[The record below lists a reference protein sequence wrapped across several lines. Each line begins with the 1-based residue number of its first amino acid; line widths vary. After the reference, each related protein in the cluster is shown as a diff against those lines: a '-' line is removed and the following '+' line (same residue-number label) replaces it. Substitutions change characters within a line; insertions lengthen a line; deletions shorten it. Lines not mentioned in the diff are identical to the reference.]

1 MELVRPGTAPLAGRV
16 IGLSSTCP
24 PMQDARPGR
33 RQLALDSPTQM
44 RARSSANRKVWFL
57 GHAVVFASTGALLLF
72 TAGYFAAMVVML
84 AWGIGLAAHG
94 FFAVLAPILR
104 DKWTQ
109 EDLAGRAPA
118 VTEHRRQVEGRHARS
133 LEQLSASIAH
143 EIRNPITA
151 ARSLVAQ
158 MGEDPSSAE
167 NVEYARVALEEL
179 DRVERSI
186 SHLLRFARDEETAM
200 RDVNVGELVDSAFET
215 FRDRIAKS
223 GVTVTRAIDEHGP
236 VRADPEKLRRVVI
249 NLIGNALDA
258 LESSGTTDPHVDIGA
273 GENLA
278 GTEMW
283 LRVRDNGPGIA
294 PEMVEKLF
302 TPFQTSKPSGT
313 GLGLAISRKLVEA
326 HGGTLEAR
334 ANAGGGA
341 ELTVTV
347 PKRGASP

>member
-1 MELVRPGTAPLAGRV
+1 MELGRPGAAPLARGI
-16 IGLSSTCP
+16 IGLSSAYP
-24 PMQDARPGR
+24 PMQDARPR
-33 RQLALDSPTQM
+33 RRELALDSSTHP
-44 RARSSANRKVWFL
+44 RARSLANRKVWFL
-57 GHAVVFASTGALLLF
+57 GHAVVFACTSALLLF
-72 TAGYFAAMVVML
+72 TAGYFATVVVML
-84 AWGIGLAAHG
+84 SWGIGLAAHG
-94 FFAVLAPILR
+94 FFAVMAPILR
-104 DKWTQ
+104 DRWAR
-109 EDLAGRAPA
+109 EEMARRAPA
-118 VTEHRRQVEGRHARS
+118 VTEERRRIEGRHARS

-186 SHLLRFARDEETAM
+186 THLLRFARDEETAM

-215 FRDRIAKS
+215 FRDRITKS
-223 GVTVTRAIDEHGP
+223 GVTVTRAIDEGAP
-236 VRADPEKLRRVVI
+236 LRADPEKIRRVVI

-258 LESSGTTDPHVDIGA
+258 LESSGTKDPHVDIGA

-278 GTEMW
+278 GTEVW

-294 PEMVEKLF
+294 PEMADKLF
-302 TPFQTSKPSGT
+302 TPFQTSKPTGT

-334 ANAGGGA
+334 PNAGGGA
-341 ELTVTV
+341 ELTLTV
-347 PKRGASP
+347 PKRGRAP

>member
-1 MELVRPGTAPLAGRV
+1 MELVRPVTAPLAGRV
-16 IGLSSTCP
+16 IGLSSAHP
-24 PMQDARPGR
+24 PMQEARPGR
-33 RQLALDSPTQM
+33 RPLALDSPAHR
-44 RARSSANRKVWFL
+44 RARSAANRKVWL
-57 GHAVVFASTGALLLF
+57 VGHAVVFATTGALLLF
-72 TAGYFAAMVVML
+72 TAGYFGAMVVML
-84 AWGIGLAAHG
+84 AWSIGLASHG
-94 FFAVLAPILR
+94 FFAVLAPALR
-104 DKWTQ
+104 EKWTQ
-109 EDLAGRAPA
+109 EDLANRAPA
-118 VTEHRRQVEGRHARS
+118 IDEQRRQAEGRHARS

-200 RDVNVGELVDSAFET
+200 RDVSLGELVDSAFEPL
-215 FRDRIAKS
+215 RDRITKS
-223 GVTVTRAIDEHGP
+223 GVTVTRAIDDVGP
-236 VRADPEKLRRVVI
+236 LHADPEKLRRVVI

-258 LESSGTTDPHVDIGA
+258 LESSGKTDPQVDIAA
-273 GENLA
+273 GQNLA
-278 GTEMW
+278 GTEVW

-294 PEMVEKLF
+294 PEMMDRLF
-302 TPFQTSKPSGT
+302 SPFQTSKPSGT

-334 ANAGGGA
+334 ANADGGA